1 MKDKRWLLLKVQV
14 KDTWTRG
21 PRISIATPESTFAC
35 RIVIGLPVT
44 MPNLQLG
51 LAVCAAKWRRD
62 HVFRPPLRWRQI
74 FFLFLRGCVG
84 HFKYK
89 QTDFRKL

>member
-1 MKDKRWLLLKVQV
+1 MLQACQNF
-14 KDTWTRG
+14 RG

-62 HVFRPPLRWRQI
+62 HVFRSPPAMETNLFFISKGLCGSFQI
-74 FFLFLRGCVG
+74 LS
-84 HFKYK
+84 K
-89 QTDFRKL
+89 QTLENYKLK